1 MLQEGDEP
9 QEGSRKSIIACHSCR
24 KRKVKC
30 DREYPS
36 CQVCEQTG
44 QDCNYPLKPKKPGP
58 KIGSLQRQKRRY
70 QERQMQQNGDQPLSR
85 KSTSPPGPADED
97 LDMHSAIDLDGEDSD
112 SQMGNVRNPEWT
124 TKRRNSKLN
133 INSLSFILHPSH
145 EASTPKRTHPPL
157 PRTRQS
163 MKSKA

>member
-1 MLQEGDEP
+1 
-9 QEGSRKSIIACHSCR
+9 
-24 KRKVKC
+24 
-30 DREYPS
+30 
-36 CQVCEQTG
+36 
-44 QDCNYPLKPKKPGP
+44 
-58 KIGSLQRQKRRY
+58 
-70 QERQMQQNGDQPLSR
+70 MQQNGDQPPSR

-145 EASTPKRTHPPL
+145 EASTPEKDSSSTAKDTPEHEKQGMIQQACLMLGLSQEMARF
-157 PRTRQS
+157 
-163 MKSKA
+163 M